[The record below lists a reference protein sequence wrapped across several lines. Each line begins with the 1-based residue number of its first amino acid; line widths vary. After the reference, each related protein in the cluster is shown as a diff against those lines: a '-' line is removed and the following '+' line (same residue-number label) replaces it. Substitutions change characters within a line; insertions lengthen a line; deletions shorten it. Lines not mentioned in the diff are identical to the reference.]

1 MPICN
6 RVDGQEAGAK
16 VVSVHKRSRNLARE
30 NARENCWHLRNF
42 RPRYSGEVKRSE
54 IATVPNAVT
63 VIRLA
68 MLPWFVSLIADG
80 RVVAAS
86 FVLGFLGASDWVDGY
101 LARRLNQVSELG
113 KVLDPVADRLVFFVG
128 VSAAIY
134 YDGIPLWF
142 GIAILVREGFVA
154 VMMLVGTALGMERFP
169 VTNNGKRATF
179 ALLWAVPWILIGTAG
194 GPWVFFQV
202 CGWCIG
208 VPGLMLSYVT
218 AVQYV
223 PVVRAHLRRG
233 DYREGL

>member
-1 MPICN
+1 MPISD
-6 RVDGQEAGAK
+6 RVDGQETGTKLVPVHERPRNVAGKNA
-16 VVSVHKRSRNLARE
+16 SE
-30 NARENCWHLRNF
+30 NRWHRGNF
-42 RPRYSGEVKRSE
+42 RPRYCGLVKRSE
-54 IATVPNAVT
+54 IVTVPNAVT
-63 VIRLA
+63 LVRLA
-68 MLPWFVSLIADG
+68 MLPWFVSLLADG
-80 RVVAAS
+80 RVVASS

-134 YDGIPLWF
+134 YDGIPSWF
-142 GIAILVREGFVA
+142 GIAILVREGFVTL
-154 VMMLVGTALGMERFP
+154 MMLAGTALGMERFP
-169 VTNNGKRATF
+169 VTKNGKRATF

-208 VPGLMLSYVT
+208 VPGLVLSYVT

-233 DYREGL
+233 DYRKGQ